1 MAAGAEHHLLRR
13 VVQVGFAVVVRAGQ
27 GVEIDEVGRL
37 GRCSGARVHVAILP
51 QRPGCRD
58 PLSGWSARARTG
70 SLSGMAKNSSD
81 FVLRPFEGL
90 PGEPDWV
97 ALKELVP
104 AATATARTTKKY
116 GARDVLVTTVLPT
129 SWPALHRADGL
140 VLLALQTTSSS
151 NDVSR
156 DLAHALL
163 EAIEVEAGTA
173 VETIGLPEPGPRLQ
187 DVLDLSVPFEV
198 TVQDSFA
205 YWLAPDTERTPD
217 LQARDRGGR
226 RRHHRHRQA
235 RVRRRRVLVP
245 DGRPRVPA
253 LGAAARGAGGA
264 RRARPPARQAR
275 VRVRGR
281 QVRRLLPLR
290 PAWSSRCG
298 SWPKGSEAE
307 DIEKPVADFLPRFE
321 AALADTTPLDANE
334 RRARAGLV
342 ARQVTL
348 R

>member
-1 MAAGAEHHLLRR
+1 
-13 VVQVGFAVVVRAGQ
+13 
-27 GVEIDEVGRL
+27 
-37 GRCSGARVHVAILP
+37 
-51 QRPGCRD
+51 
-58 PLSGWSARARTG
+58 
-70 SLSGMAKNSSD
+70 MAKNSSD

-90 PGEPDWV
+90 PAEPDWV

-104 AATATARTTKKY
+104 AATATARTTKEH
-116 GARDVLVTTVLPT
+116 GSRDVLVTTVLPT
-129 SWPALHRADGL
+129 SWPALHRADG
-140 VLLALQTTSSS
+140 VILLALQTTSSS

-217 LQARDRGGR
+217 LQAAIEEADGGIIDT
-226 RRHHRHRQA
+226 
-235 RVRRRRVLVP
+235 VKLE
-245 DGRPRVPA
+245 
-253 LGAAARGAGGA
+253 AADAAYWCRMGA
-264 RRARPPARQAR
+264 REFLRWAQPHEEQVVLDGLARLHAKRASGFEGAKFVGYFRSAGLVVPVWELA
-275 VRVRGR
+275 
-281 QVRRLLPLR
+281 
-290 PAWSSRCG
+290 
-298 SWPKGSEAE
+298 KGSEAE
-307 DIEKPVADFLPRFE
+307 DIEKPLADFVPAFE
-321 AALADTTPLDANE
+321 AALADTTALDANE

>member
-1 MAAGAEHHLLRR
+1 
-13 VVQVGFAVVVRAGQ
+13 
-27 GVEIDEVGRL
+27 
-37 GRCSGARVHVAILP
+37 
-51 QRPGCRD
+51 
-58 PLSGWSARARTG
+58 
-70 SLSGMAKNSSD
+70 MAKNSSD

-104 AATATARTTKKY
+104 AATATARTTKEY

-129 SWPALHRADGL
+129 SWPALHRADGV

-217 LQARDRGGR
+217 LQAAIEEADGGIIDT
-226 RRHHRHRQA
+226 
-235 RVRRRRVLVP
+235 VKLE
-245 DGRPRVPA
+245 
-253 LGAAARGAGGA
+253 AADAAYWCRMGA
-264 RRARPPARQAR
+264 REFLRWAQPHEEQVVLDALARLHAKRESGFEGAKFVGYFRSAGLVVPVWELA
-275 VRVRGR
+275 
-281 QVRRLLPLR
+281 
-290 PAWSSRCG
+290 
-298 SWPKGSEAE
+298 KGSEAE

-321 AALADTTPLDANE
+321 AALADTSPLDANE